1 MSYPEQMVSAEADVA
16 AAQAAGQAAELGR
29 RQHYAQDILPQGTSY
44 GDAMDLPVVPEQVTS
59 PTAGF
64 LYGQGDQPG
73 A

>member
-1 MSYPEQMVSAEADVA
+1 MSYPAQVAPEEAAIA

-59 PTAGF
+59 PPGGF

>member
-1 MSYPEQMVSAEADVA
+1 MSYPAQVAPEEAAIA

-29 RQHYAQDILPQGTSY
+29 RQHYAQAILSAGCSY
-44 GDAMDLPVVPEQVTS
+44 GDLMGLPLVPEQVTS
-59 PTAGF
+59 PAGGF